1 MCIFYFILIILCKF
15 CFSRNLSISTKMSA
29 IFVVVYYMY
38 YNLFKV
44 SIMIPSLLFLT
55 VVIMFRLSLPY
66 QSNQDFVNFFYL
78 FKEPNVILLNVLLFF
93 SCCLFSIPLTS
104 DIISIISFLT
114 LNLGLLCC
122 AFYDLFMADPQ
133 AIDFQTFFLF

>member
-1 MCIFYFILIILCKF
+1 MYIFYFILIILCKF

-66 QSNQDFVNFFYL
+66 
-78 FKEPNVILLNVLLFF
+78 
-93 SCCLFSIPLTS
+93 
-104 DIISIISFLT
+104 
-114 LNLGLLCC
+114 
-122 AFYDLFMADPQ
+122 
-133 AIDFQTFFLF
+133 